1 MIAAVKWL
9 YMVGTSEPQRNKR
22 KKNNG
27 RPWNLHDLQGKYKLT
42 EQPLKTT
49 KARKVI
55 SGWIFG
61 QDSNMGRTDVLYQM
75 GITNENTM
83 RNKTNGTFHCVWFLY
98 GITCNEGTIFLC
110 IPI

>member
-22 KKNNG
+22 KQNNG

-49 KARKVI
+49 KARKVT

-61 QDSNMGRTDVLYQM
+61 PDSNMGRTDFSIKWELLMRIQWEIRQM
-75 GITNENTM
+75 EFFTVFDFFM
-83 RNKTNGTFHCVWFLY
+83 V
-98 GITCNEGTIFLC
+98 
-110 IPI
+110 